1 MLYCLIA
8 WAKFLFLHLFVT
20 IFKQLGDLLMNQL
33 ISMGDSWVCFAFVFL
48 FRFDVELNREISIIC
63 NFGWID
69 ASMVCDQTSVGSAI
83 LEAWAW
89 YQH

>member
-1 MLYCLIA
+1 MWLNLI
-8 WAKFLFLHLFVT
+8 FLT
-20 IFKQLGDLLMNQL
+20 PCGEP
-33 ISMGDSWVCFAFVFL
+33 CFAFWL
-48 FRFDVELNREISIIC
+48 MALLSHQQHPPFRFDVELNREISRIC

-69 ASMVCDQTSVGSAI
+69 ASMVCHQTSVGSAI

>member
-1 MLYCLIA
+1 MWLNLI
-8 WAKFLFLHLFVT
+8 FLTPRGEPGFSFWLMALLSHQQHL
-20 IFKQLGDLLMNQL
+20 
-33 ISMGDSWVCFAFVFL
+33 AFT
-48 FRFDVELNREISIIC
+48 FDVELNREISIIC

-69 ASMVCDQTSVGSAI
+69 ANMVCDQTNVGSAI

>member
-1 MLYCLIA
+1 VVKLI
-8 WAKFLFLHLFVT
+8 FLT
-20 IFKQLGDLLMNQL
+20 PCGEP
-33 ISMGDSWVCFAFVFL
+33 GFAFWL
-48 FRFDVELNREISIIC
+48 MALLSHQQLSPFRFDVKLNRRISIIR

-69 ASMVCDQTSVGSAI
+69 TSMVSDQAGVGSAI